1 MSKENISFVDVLK
14 EKIMSGFYP
23 SILVVDKY
31 PWITPTIIGRLAEEL
46 GIDLFVILTS
56 QHVVQSVEQSLQH
69 IKEDV
74 EDLGA
79 IILPDYV
86 FGQSLV
92 KDNVFDTAF
101 TLNNVFSKIS
111 DQVEKIVVDLS
122 GSDGAIAATTVYS
135 VKKILGDKA
144 VFTVVDTIPLYGIPA
159 YPGSPRWLHKVYV
172 YGDAGIRKKGSIVDD
187 YPKNIEWRG
196 SRGIYIAISK
206 LFNTLTR
213 CGFIETYH
221 NSRRY
226 MPGENSKLEA
236 WIETIGAL
244 GEKRRLLMIEEL
256 KGPDQNTSNML
267 YNAWKQISELLDMA
281 IGDKDKQSIDRL
293 VMQIQRYVGAAD
305 LIIKESASSSPQWF
319 DHEGEKLHRIILRST
334 GERNKLAVVPDTNLF
349 YQGLHMVLLKASIRQ
364 GSPWSTLR
372 NISVYIP
379 RCAETEINGKVAE
392 TNPDAGGLQRVSYI
406 MALLAN
412 RALLETKYYYDAKTL
427 SATAQPCEA
436 SMAVEAP
443 NLPEHRILLITAD
456 HKAFTAWQT
465 LNVCRGKVACAYI
478 GHSDKPLDTDTI
490 YGRFYASIASSILL
504 YVSSLFLPVTVKG
517 SSGEARLIVKNL
529 KGSSAPIVSV
539 HRIRNDE
546 KL

>member
-1 MSKENISFVDVLK
+1 MSKNSVSFIDVLT
-14 EKIMSGFYP
+14 EKIISGFYP
-23 SILVVDKY
+23 SIIVVDKY

-46 GIDLFVILTS
+46 GIDLFAILTS
-56 QHVVQSVEQSLQH
+56 QHVVRAVDESLQH
-69 IKEDV
+69 IREDV
-74 EDLGA
+74 EDLGS
-79 IILPDYV
+79 IILPDYA
-86 FGQSLV
+86 FGQSLI

-101 TLNNVFSKIS
+101 TLNRIFSRIR
-111 DQVEKIVVDLS
+111 DHTERVVIDLT
-122 GSDGAIAATTVYS
+122 GSDGAIAATTIYS
-135 VKKILGDKA
+135 VKKMLGNKA
-144 VFTVVDTIPLYGIPA
+144 VLTVVDTIPLYGIPA
-159 YPGSPRWLHKVYV
+159 YPGSPRWLHKVYM
-172 YGDAGIRKKGSIVDD
+172 YGDTQTKKRESIVDE

-196 SRGIYIAISK
+196 SRGIYIALSK
-206 LFNTLTR
+206 IFNTLTK
-213 CGFIETYH
+213 CGCMEIYH
-221 NSRRY
+221 DSRREI
-226 MPGENSKLEA
+226 PNQSGKLEA

-244 GEKRRLLMIEEL
+244 GEKRRLFIIEEL
-256 KGPDQNTSNML
+256 TGPDQNTSNML
-267 YNAWKQISELLDMA
+267 YNAWKQISELLDMT

-293 VMQIQRYVGAAD
+293 IMQIQRYVGAAD

-319 DHEGEKLHRIILRST
+319 DHEGEKLHRIIIRST
-334 GERNKLAVVPDTNLF
+334 SEKNKLAIVPDTNLF

-372 NISVYIP
+372 NISVYVP

-443 NLPEHRILLITAD
+443 NLPEQRILLITAD

-490 YGRFYASIASSILL
+490 YGRFYASIASSLLL
-504 YVSSLFLPVTVKG
+504 YVSSLFLPVTMRG
-517 SSGEARLIVKNL
+517 SRGEVRLIVKNL

-539 HRIRNDE
+539 HRIKTE
-546 KL
+546 V